1 MVTTSS
7 HTIHLMPGDHKYDTP
22 NIPIVVVW
30 NGINHY
36 SPTCPTSPENVMK
49 WNLTLVNKH
58 LTEAIGIFGEV
69 EGELD
74 DNEDMDLCEQFHSL
88 RDTAVRAQ
96 TLLKGSGIG
105 QVVIPQ
111 SNMGPDPRDLQTSLT
126 RCTSLAQ
133 HPVPSIRGQMSLT
146 LESVVDVAKAAN
158 HLVPLVPPITT
169 EQTSVSQTEKPQASN
184 FLDSVS

>member
-1 MVTTSS
+1 MHDVQFSANLLLMQFSKFENHMHFCNAFCVVSHLFLAPSLLGCSRRQSKNLGLKGMVTTSG

-30 NGINHY
+30 NGINFY
-36 SPTCPTSPENVMK
+36 SPTYPTSPENVMK
-49 WNLTLVNKH
+49 WKLTLVNKH

-111 SNMGPDPRDLQTSLT
+111 SNMGHDPRDIQTSLT
-126 RCTSLAQ
+126 RCTSLA
-133 HPVPSIRGQMSLT
+133 
-146 LESVVDVAKAAN
+146 
-158 HLVPLVPPITT
+158 
-169 EQTSVSQTEKPQASN
+169 
-184 FLDSVS
+184 